1 MCRPFGVHWYTP
13 RSLNTLNVRSAAF
26 SINRASMKCW
36 HMSLAISR
44 DIVNVVVVV
53 VVMILAGSLGSADR
67 FDWENFSV
75 ERF

>member
-1 MCRPFGVHWYTP
+1 
-13 RSLNTLNVRSAAF
+13 
-26 SINRASMKCW
+26 MKCW

>member
-1 MCRPFGVHWYTP
+1 
-13 RSLNTLNVRSAAF
+13 
-26 SINRASMKCW
+26 
-36 HMSLAISR
+36 MSLAISR